1 MRLCR
6 DLILNV
12 QNVDSID
19 EIGQV
24 QSLIEKLK
32 TDSNFYNMLSTMSR
46 DRLIDSNKAEY
57 KTMLSVLCSLGF
69 DVDRPE
75 GLYW

>member
-24 QSLIEKLK
+24 QNRIEKLK

-46 DRLIDSNKAEY
+46 DRLIASNKAEY
-57 KTMLSVLCSLGF
+57 KTMLSVLSSLGF
-69 DVDRPE
+69 DVDTPE